1 MWSVHMDEFEIWD
14 SEMQEYDY
22 YYYGELAELINE

>member
-1 MWSVHMDEFEIWD
+1 MDEFEIWD

-22 YYYGELAELINE
+22 CYYGELAELVNGI